1 MKTFTEKRFFLWVED
16 EVSVTLRER
25 SGSYG
30 GGSEVLVIETL
41 VFDEGQITCPTN
53 GLNPQW
59 GGAATPCP
67 ATQEEP

>member
-30 GGSEVLVIETL
+30 GAVRCL
-41 VFDEGQITCPTN
+41 
-53 GLNPQW
+53 
-59 GGAATPCP
+59 
-67 ATQEEP
+67 